1 MVRGDGAQLSDEAL
15 DRGWKALC
23 DWEGPHDLD
32 SPVHW
37 IEGAIYRSDEPDDR
51 TRAVIRAIAD
61 AVDEW
66 RK

>member
-1 MVRGDGAQLSDEAL
+1 MAQKFDDEAL

-23 DWEGPHDLD
+23 EHEGGHDLD

-51 TRAVIRAIAD
+51 TRAMIRAIAE
-61 AVDEW
+61 AACS
-66 RK
+66 